1 MTFVGKTDIVQANLR
16 FSLYD
21 QQIEN
26 TLYFQYKTSGVDVA
40 AMQVLGQDLIAWW
53 DTYIPTALVNDL
65 VMREVYLTDLSTQTS
80 PTVTVVPGTTVAGA
94 SSADSVPNNVTL
106 CVSFRTAGRGRSARG
121 RNYISGFSEGAVT
134 GNTFDPSIAEDIRAG
149 YEELLDAT
157 TYTGDWGWVVY
168 SRFENGV
175 PRDEGQAL
183 PVDAVVLT
191 DLVVD
196 SQRRRLP
203 GRGR

>member
-1 MTFVGKTDIVQANLR
+1 MTFVGKEDVVQANLR
-16 FSLYD
+16 FSLYE

-26 TLYFQYKTSGVDVA
+26 TLYFQYKTTGVDVA
-40 AMQVLGQDLIAWW
+40 AMQVLGQDLITWW
-53 DTYIPTALVNDL
+53 DAYIPTALVNDL

-106 CVSFRTAGRGRSARG
+106 CVSFRTSGRGRSARG

-134 GNTFDPSIAEDIRAG
+134 GNQFDPSIAEDIRAG

-157 TYTGDWGWVVY
+157 TFTGDWAWVVY
-168 SRFENGV
+168 SRFENGL
-175 PRDEGQAL
+175 PRSEGLVL